1 MHKLLGAFVTCIVIS
16 FTMSV
21 GAGRTVFAADTG
33 VTAGVDTVYVN
44 GEVLTMN
51 ATNDIAQAVAAK
63 GDKIHAV
70 GSNRDIRALIGPNT
84 RVVDLAG
91 KTLLP
96 GFIDAHGHFPES
108 GVNALYRVN
117 ANSPPIGTTQS
128 IADIIARLREKAQKT
143 PKGQWIQGFGYDD
156 TLLAEKRHPTRDD
169 LDKVST
175 EHPIWLS
182 HISGHFGV
190 ANSLALDQAKITAD
204 TPDPKGGVIRR
215 YPGTKKPNGV
225 FEEMALFQIL
235 GVIPPWSLAQSLDAI
250 SVAALEYA
258 RKGVTTAQSGLTL
271 DAWLDTFI
279 AAASTPGALPIRVV
293 VWPAFKATDKKIPES
308 PMLKVGAVKL
318 IADGSIQGY
327 SGYLS
332 QPYAVPP
339 PGRKADYVGYPF
351 VSREELTARVKALHE
366 AGHQIAI
373 HGNGDA
379 AIDNIL
385 YAYREAQQASPRADA
400 RHIIVHSQMAR
411 EDQLD
416 AMKELGIIPSFFSLH
431 TYYWGDRHRDIFL
444 GRERAYRI
452 SPTQSAHKRGM
463 RFTIH
468 TDTPVVPMDPLLLV
482 WSAVNRISTGADIIG
497 AEQRITPM
505 EALRAVTID
514 AAWQHFDEN
523 RTGSIESGK
532 LADLVILAESPL
544 RFPLHIRDIQVLETI
559 VGGQTIYKN
568 L

>member
-1 MHKLLGAFVTCIVIS
+1 MHKLLGAFVTCIVVS

-21 GAGRTVFAADTG
+21 GRVRTVFATDAG

-51 ATNDIAQAVAAK
+51 ASNDIAQAVAVK

-70 GSNRDIRALIGPNT
+70 GRNSDIRALIGPNT
-84 RVVDLAG
+84 RMVDLAG

-108 GVNALYRVN
+108 GVNVLYRVN
-117 ANSPPIGTTQS
+117 TNSPPIGTTQS

-190 ANSLALDQAKITAD
+190 ANSLALERAKITAD

-215 YPGTKKPNGV
+215 YPGTRKPNGV
-225 FEEMALFQIL
+225 FEEM
-235 GVIPPWSLAQSLDAI
+235 
-250 SVAALEYA
+250 
-258 RKGVTTAQSGLTL
+258 
-271 DAWLDTFI
+271 
-279 AAASTPGALPIRVV
+279 
-293 VWPAFKATDKKIPES
+293 
-308 PMLKVGAVKL
+308 
-318 IADGSIQGY
+318 
-327 SGYLS
+327 
-332 QPYAVPP
+332 
-339 PGRKADYVGYPF
+339 
-351 VSREELTARVKALHE
+351 
-366 AGHQIAI
+366 
-373 HGNGDA
+373 
-379 AIDNIL
+379 
-385 YAYREAQQASPRADA
+385 
-400 RHIIVHSQMAR
+400 
-411 EDQLD
+411 
-416 AMKELGIIPSFFSLH
+416 
-431 TYYWGDRHRDIFL
+431 
-444 GRERAYRI
+444 
-452 SPTQSAHKRGM
+452 
-463 RFTIH
+463 
-468 TDTPVVPMDPLLLV
+468 
-482 WSAVNRISTGADIIG
+482 
-497 AEQRITPM
+497 
-505 EALRAVTID
+505 
-514 AAWQHFDEN
+514 AWQHFDEN

-568 L
+568 W